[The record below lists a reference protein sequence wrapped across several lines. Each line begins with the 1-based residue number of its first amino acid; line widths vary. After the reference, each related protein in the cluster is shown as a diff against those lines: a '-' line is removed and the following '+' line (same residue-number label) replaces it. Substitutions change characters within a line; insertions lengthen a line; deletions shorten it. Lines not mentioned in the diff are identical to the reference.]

1 MFWCAYH
8 TWIWPFLF
16 ASRSCSFLFP
26 KWITGNSLRKCVCV
40 CVSSHLEDQVLISW
54 FLAISKLAFTGT
66 FTGSPLFLM
75 GVKTWFTIKFSK
87 QINSAIVF
95 FSVLDWWSNWAVFG
109 WAAHSPESI
118 QRSNWV
124 QPEGSEISWHR
135 YGADL
140 HYTATGRSWLGK
152 VAGFLWVSG
161 ICWAKNGG
169 IFDHSR

>member
-26 KWITGNSLRKCVCV
+26 KWITGNSPPEMCLCVC
-40 CVSSHLEDQVLISW
+40 L
-54 FLAISKLAFTGT
+54 LAFG
-66 FTGSPLFLM
+66 GPSPHFLVSCYLKI
-75 GVKTWFTIKFSK
+75 GVYRNIYRKPSFSDGGQNMVHHKVFQTNQFSDCIFFCTWLVIELSGF
-87 QINSAIVF
+87 
-95 FSVLDWWSNWAVFG
+95 W